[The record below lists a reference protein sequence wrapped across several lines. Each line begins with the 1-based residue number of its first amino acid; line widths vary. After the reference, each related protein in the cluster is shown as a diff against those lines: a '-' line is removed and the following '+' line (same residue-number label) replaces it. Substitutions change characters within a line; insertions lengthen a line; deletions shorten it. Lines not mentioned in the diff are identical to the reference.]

1 MSMLTPPGMGG
12 RYRITGDTYP
22 RMRPPRRRVRLVA
35 VVVASAAVL
44 GAAGWGTSQLID
56 VFSGDRNPAAGSAAD
71 CRLKAAAAPAARVRA
86 LPAPGRITVNVYN
99 ATRRTGLAKD
109 TADQLRR
116 RGFRI
121 GAVGNAPQKLDKK
134 VKGTGLLLGPAA
146 ARDTSL
152 RVLGTQLAGADLRT
166 ETGRKGADLDLVIGD
181 AFKGLTRQADADR
194 AVTAL
199 TAPVPSAS
207 PSATAPAA
215 ASAATKKG
223 CAAR

>member
-35 VVVASAAVL
+35 VVVASTAVL
-44 GAAGWGTSQLID
+44 GLTGWGTLQLIQ
-56 VFSGDRNPAAGSAAD
+56 VFSGDGNPAAGSAAD
-71 CRLKAAAAPAARVRA
+71 CRLKAAAAPAARVEA
-86 LPAPGRITVNVYN
+86 LPAPGRIKVNVYN

-109 TADQLRR
+109 TADQLRK

-121 GAVGNAPQKLDKK
+121 GAVGNAPEQYDKK

-152 RVLGTQLAGADLRT
+152 RVLGTQLGGADLRT
-166 ETGRKGADLDLVIGD
+166 DAGRKGADLDLVIGD
-181 AFKGLTRQADADR
+181 AFKGLTRQASADQ
-194 AVTAL
+194 AL
-199 TAPVPSAS
+199 TRLSAPASAAPAS
-207 PSATAPAA
+207 PSAG
-215 ASAATKKG
+215 TKKG
-223 CAAR
+223 CAAQ

>member
-1 MSMLTPPGMGG
+1 MGG
-12 RYRITGDTYP
+12 RYRITGNTYP
-22 RMRPPRRRVRLVA
+22 RMRPPRRHVRLVA

-44 GAAGWGTSQLID
+44 GLTGWGTLQLID
-56 VFSGDRNPAAGSAAD
+56 VFSGDRKPAAGSAAD
-71 CRLKAAAAPAARVRA
+71 CRLKAAAAPAARAVA
-86 LPAPGRITVNVYN
+86 LPAPGRIKVNVYN

-121 GAVGNAPQKLDKK
+121 GAVGNAPKQFDKK

-152 RVLGTQLAGADLRT
+152 RVLGTQLGGAGLSTDA
-166 ETGRKGADLDLVIGD
+166 GRKGTDLDLVIGD
-181 AFKGLTRQADADR
+181 AFKGLTGQASADR
-194 AVTAL
+194 ALAEL
-199 TAPVPSAS
+199 NAP
-207 PSATAPAA
+207 A
-215 ASAATKKG
+215 ASAAPSSAATTKKG